1 MCTGLSYNLEGTSHF
16 VRKFFRWTSYMEE
29 LSADVGLRSYRKIGS
44 RQTVSV
50 SVSVPLLILL
60 RSSHVLL
67 QHAMKSVKI
76 EGKFSSTGR
85 GHFLL
90 RVNSD
95 VWVVTFV
102 SEERHNAGR
111 RVRSVIVH
119 EFRERQKRQPVILL
133 VVTVYANVL
142 LKGLV
147 GTLCLSIGFRMITG
161 SEMEAHV

>member
-1 MCTGLSYNLEGTSHF
+1 M
-16 VRKFFRWTSYMEE
+16 KE

-44 RQTVSV
+44 QQTVSI
-50 SVSVPLLILL
+50 SIPLLTLL

-76 EGKFSSTGR
+76 EGKFSSAGQS
-85 GHFLL
+85 HFSLG
-90 RVNSD
+90 VNSD